1 MATHPLL
8 RLENLIPLAL
18 SATAVAF
25 VWSQRRST
33 PASNAPDDSTP
44 AGGGRAPVRAL
55 WCKGTCKLLADR
67 VDTAAVVAAPPTY
80 ARVRVLETRPD
91 GWSQVAYPAGT
102 LPASGTL
109 PAGRTPL
116 SAKVGWV
123 RTDKLSETR
132 PTMLFWRG

>member
-8 RLENLIPLAL
+8 RLENLLPLAL
-18 SATAVAF
+18 SAGAVAL
-25 VWSQRRST
+25 VWSQRQSAPT
-33 PASNAPDDSTP
+33 SNAPDDSTP
-44 AGGGRAPVRAL
+44 AGGGRTAIRTL

-67 VDTAAVVAAPPTY
+67 LDTATVVAAPPTY
-80 ARVRVLETRPD
+80 ARVRAIATHPD
-91 GWSQVAYPAGT
+91 GWTQVAYPAGT

-132 PTMLFWRG
+132 PAMLFWRG